1 MSKHEMKH
9 SGTGNDKVPL
19 SAHYVAEGTYPAD
32 ICVLRYAL
40 ERNARTKPD
49 QIFAAFEG
57 GERWTF
63 AQTLRQVESL
73 GGNLHELGVRQ
84 GDHVVVV
91 LPTSS
96 LALRAIFAINYLGA
110 VYVPV
115 NPALKGSSLEHVPDN
130 AGAAFAIVDD
140 SVLDRVIAAAPSAL
154 TTIVRS
160 SGTGAPVRPGRITI
174 HPVSAL
180 TRSSAPPPAPPKPI
194 RPFDTQSI
202 IYTSG
207 TTGRSKGVLSS
218 YMHSYSCVGPDAW
231 SCLTADDRQLLHM
244 PIFHIGGAFIATVAL
259 CVGSSIAVVSH
270 FRTEAFWD
278 QIRELEVTSAFL
290 LGAMATFLLK
300 QPPHLRDR
308 DHKLRMVFIVPL
320 GQSGRPFRERF
331 GVDLFT
337 LFNMTEICTPLISR
351 ANPEKDS
358 ICGRPRAGVEVRLV
372 DENDCSVPDGEV
384 GQLILRTEAP
394 WAMNHGYNNNP
405 QATADAW
412 RNGWFHT
419 GDAFIR
425 DTDGD
430 YRFVDRLKDAIRRR
444 GENISSYEIEVELL
458 SHPSVREAAA
468 IPVPSEFSEDEVLVV
483 LAPASGASIKPEDII
498 QHLLPRMAHHMIPR
512 FIRVIDELPKTPT
525 AKVEKHVLRAE
536 GLTAD
541 TWDRECAAMSVRRKK
556 L

>member
-1 MSKHEMKH
+1 MST
-9 SGTGNDKVPL
+9 SGKRNDKLPL
-19 SAHYVAEGTYPAD
+19 SAAYVAEGTYPAD
-32 ICVLRYAL
+32 VCVLRYAL
-40 ERNARTKPD
+40 ERNARTRPD
-49 QIFAAFEG
+49 AIFAAFEG
-57 GERWTF
+57 GERWSF
-63 AQTLRQVESL
+63 AQTLQQVQNL
-73 GGNLHELGVRQ
+73 AGNLHALGVRQ
-84 GDHVVVV
+84 GDHVVLV
-91 LPTSS
+91 LPTSP
-96 LALRAIFAINYLGA
+96 LALLTMFAVNYLGA

-115 NPALKGSSLEHVPDN
+115 NPAIKGSSLEHVLHN
-130 AGAAFAIVDD
+130 AGATFAVVHD
-140 SVLDRVIAAAPSAL
+140 SVLDRVLAAAPPAL
-154 TTIVRS
+154 RTFVRS
-160 SGTGAPVRPGRITI
+160 SDTVTQAGSVTM
-174 HPVSAL
+174 HPIAVL
-180 TRSSAPPPAPPKPI
+180 TTASAPPPEPEKPI

-218 YMHSYSCVGPDAW
+218 YMHAYSCVGPDAW
-231 SCLTADDRQLLHM
+231 NCLTADDRQLLHM

-278 QIRELEVTSAFL
+278 QVRELEVTSAFL
-290 LGAMATFLLK
+290 LGAMTTFLLK
-300 QPPHLRDR
+300 QAPDSRDR
-308 DHKLRMVFIVPL
+308 DHGLRMVFIVPL
-320 GQSGRPFRERF
+320 GQSGPAFRERF
-331 GVDLFT
+331 GVDVVT
-337 LFNMTEICTPLISR
+337 LFNMTEICTPLISG

-358 ICGRPRAGVEVRLV
+358 ICGCPRAGVEVRLV
-372 DENDCSVPDGEV
+372 DENDCSVGDGEV

-419 GDAFIR
+419 GDAFVR
-425 DTDGD
+425 DADGD

-483 LAPASGASIKPEDII
+483 LAPASGAAIDPEEII
-498 QHLLPRMAHHMIPR
+498 RHLIPRMARHMVPR
-512 FIRVIDELPKTPT
+512 YIRIIDELPKTPT

-541 TWDRECAAMSVRRKK
+541 TWDRERAGITLRREAI
-556 L
+556 

>member
-1 MSKHEMKH
+1 MDSAE
-9 SGTGNDKVPL
+9 TGNDKVPL
-19 SAHYVAEGTYPAD
+19 SAHYVAGSTYPAE

-40 ERNARTKPD
+40 ERNARVKPD

-63 AQTLRQVESL
+63 AQTLQQVESL
-73 GGNLHELGVRQ
+73 AGNLHELGVRQ
-84 GDHVVVV
+84 GDHVVLV

-96 LALRAIFAINYLGA
+96 LALRVMFAINYLGA

-115 NPALKGSSLEHVPDN
+115 NPALKGSSLEHVLHN
-130 AGAAFAIVDD
+130 AGAALAIAHD
-140 SVLDRVIAAAPSAL
+140 SVLDRILDAAPPAL
-154 TTIVRS
+154 KAIVRS
-160 SGTGAPVRPGRITI
+160 SDAAMPVQPGRFTI
-174 HPVSAL
+174 HAVSAL
-180 TRSSAPPPAPPKPI
+180 TKPSAPPPPPKPI
-194 RPFDTQSI
+194 QPFDTQSI

-218 YMHSYSCVGPDAW
+218 YMHAYSCVGPDAW
-231 SCLTADDRQLLHM
+231 NCLTAADRQLLHM

-278 QIRELEVTSAFL
+278 QVRELEVTSAFL

-300 QPPHLRDR
+300 QPPHPRDR
-308 DHKLRMVFIVPL
+308 EHNLRMVFIVPL
-320 GQSGRPFRERF
+320 GQSGRAFRERF
-331 GVDLFT
+331 GVDVFT

-351 ANPEKDS
+351 ANPTKDS

-372 DENDCSVPDGEV
+372 DENDCRVKDGEV

-419 GDAFIR
+419 GDAFVH
-425 DTDGD
+425 DADGD

-458 SHPSVREAAA
+458 SHPAVREAAA
-468 IPVPSEFSEDEVLVV
+468 IPVASEFSEDEVLVV
-483 LAPASGASIKPEDII
+483 LAPAIGASIDPEDII
-498 QHLLPRMAHHMIPR
+498 RHLLPRMAHHMVPR
-512 FIRVIDELPKTPT
+512 FIRIVAELPKTPT

-541 TWDRECAAMSVRRKK
+541 TWDRERAGIAIRRETI
-556 L
+556 

>member
-1 MSKHEMKH
+1 MNDSRTE
-9 SGTGNDKVPL
+9 NDKVPL
-19 SAHYVAEGTYPAD
+19 SAAYVPEGTYPAD

-40 ERNARTKPD
+40 ERNACTKPND
-49 QIFAAFEG
+49 VFAAFEG

-73 GGNLHELGVRQ
+73 AGNLHELGIRQ
-84 GDHVVVV
+84 GDHVVLV
-91 LPTSS
+91 LPTSP
-96 LALRAIFAINYLGA
+96 LALRAMFAINYLGA

-115 NPALKGSSLEHVPDN
+115 NPALKGSSLEHVLHN
-130 AGAAFAIVDD
+130 AGAAFAIVHD
-140 SVLDRVIAAAPSAL
+140 SILDRVLAAAPTAL
-154 TTIVRS
+154 KTIVRS
-160 SGTGAPVRPGRITI
+160 SDVTTPASPSGITI
-174 HPVSAL
+174 HSVSAL
-180 TRSSAPPPAPPKPI
+180 TKFAAPPPPPPRPI
-194 RPFDTQSI
+194 QPFDLQSI

-231 SCLTADDRQLLHM
+231 NCLMADDRQLLHM

-278 QIRELEVTSAFL
+278 QVRELEVTSAFL

-300 QPPHLRDR
+300 QPPHPRDR
-308 DHKLRMVFIVPL
+308 DHRLRMVFIVPL
-320 GQSGRPFRERF
+320 GQSGPAFRERF
-331 GVDLFT
+331 GVDVFT

-351 ANPEKDS
+351 ANPTKDS

-372 DENDCSVPDGEV
+372 DENDCSVGVGEV

-425 DTDGD
+425 DADGD

-458 SHPSVREAAA
+458 SHPAVREAAA

-541 TWDRECAAMSVRRKK
+541 TWDRERAGMSIRREK

>member
-1 MSKHEMKH
+1 MNGI
-9 SGTGNDKVPL
+9 GTANDKVPL
-19 SAHYVAEGTYPAD
+19 SAAYVAEGTYPAD

-40 ERNARTKPD
+40 ERNARAKPD
-49 QIFAAFEG
+49 DIFAAFEG

-63 AQTLRQVESL
+63 GETLQQVESL
-73 GGNLHELGVRQ
+73 AGNLHELGVRQ
-84 GDHVVVV
+84 GDHVVLV
-91 LPTSS
+91 LPTSPP
-96 LALRAIFAINYLGA
+96 ALRAMFAINYLGA

-115 NPALKGSSLEHVPDN
+115 NPALKGSSLEHVLQN
-130 AGAAFAIVDD
+130 AGAAFAIVHD
-140 SVLDRVIAAAPSAL
+140 SVLDRILAAAPPAL
-154 TTIVRS
+154 KTIVRS
-160 SGTGAPVRPGRITI
+160 SDETAAAPPGGITI
-174 HPVSAL
+174 HSASML
-180 TRSSAPPPAPPKPI
+180 TKPAAPPPPPPKPI
-194 RPFDTQSI
+194 QPFDTQSI

-231 SCLTADDRQLLHM
+231 NCLTADDRQLLHM

-278 QIRELEVTSAFL
+278 QVRGLEVTSAFL

-300 QPPHLRDR
+300 QPPDARDR

-320 GQSGRPFRERF
+320 GQSGRAFRERF
-331 GVDLFT
+331 GVDVFT
-337 LFNMTEICTPLISR
+337 LFNMTEICTPLISG
-351 ANPEKDS
+351 ANPAKDS

-372 DENDCSVPDGEV
+372 DENDCSVGDGEV

-425 DTDGD
+425 DADGD

-458 SHPSVREAAA
+458 SHPAVREAAA

-483 LAPASGASIKPEDII
+483 LAPASGASIDPEDII
-498 QHLLPRMAHHMIPR
+498 RHLLPRLARHMVPR

-525 AKVEKHVLRAE
+525 AKVEKHLLRAE

-541 TWDRECAAMSVRRKK
+541 TWDRERAGIVILRETI
-556 L
+556 

>member
-1 MSKHEMKH
+1 MDSAE
-9 SGTGNDKVPL
+9 TGNDKVPL
-19 SAHYVAEGTYPAD
+19 SAHYVAGSTYPAE

-40 ERNARTKPD
+40 QRNARVKPD

-63 AQTLRQVESL
+63 AQTLQQVESL
-73 GGNLHELGVRQ
+73 AGNLHELGVRQ
-84 GDHVVVV
+84 GDHVVLV

-96 LALRAIFAINYLGA
+96 LALRVMFAINYLGA

-115 NPALKGSSLEHVPDN
+115 NPAFKGSSLEHVLHN
-130 AGAAFAIVDD
+130 AGAALAIAHD
-140 SVLDRVIAAAPSAL
+140 SVLDRILDAAPPAL
-154 TTIVRS
+154 KAIVRS
-160 SGTGAPVRPGRITI
+160 SDAAMPVQPGRFTI
-174 HPVSAL
+174 HAVSAL
-180 TRSSAPPPAPPKPI
+180 TKPSAPPPPPKPI
-194 RPFDTQSI
+194 QPFDTQSI

-218 YMHSYSCVGPDAW
+218 YMHAYSCVGPDAW
-231 SCLTADDRQLLHM
+231 NCLTAADRQLLHM

-278 QIRELEVTSAFL
+278 QVRELEVTSAFL

-300 QPPHLRDR
+300 QPPQPRDR
-308 DHKLRMVFIVPL
+308 EHNLRMVFIVPL
-320 GQSGRPFRERF
+320 GQSGRAFRERF
-331 GVDLFT
+331 GVDVFT

-351 ANPEKDS
+351 ANPTKDS

-372 DENDCSVPDGEV
+372 DENDCRVKDGEV

-419 GDAFIR
+419 GDTFVR
-425 DTDGD
+425 DADGD

-458 SHPSVREAAA
+458 SHPAVREAAA

-483 LAPASGASIKPEDII
+483 LAPAIGASIDPEDII
-498 QHLLPRMAHHMIPR
+498 RHLLPRMAHHMVPR
-512 FIRVIDELPKTPT
+512 FIRIVAELPKTPT

-541 TWDRECAAMSVRRKK
+541 TWDRERAGIAIRRETI
-556 L
+556 

>member
-1 MSKHEMKH
+1 M
-9 SGTGNDKVPL
+9 PL
-19 SAHYVAEGTYPAD
+19 SAAYVAEGTYPAET
-32 ICVLRYAL
+32 CVLRYAL
-40 ERNARTKPD
+40 ERNARDKPD

-57 GERWTF
+57 GERWSF
-63 AQTLRQVESL
+63 AQTLQQVQSL
-73 GGNLHELGVRQ
+73 AGNLHELGVRQ
-84 GDHVVVV
+84 GDHVVLV
-91 LPTSS
+91 LPTSP
-96 LALRAIFAINYLGA
+96 LALRAMFAINYLGA

-115 NPALKGSSLEHVPDN
+115 NPALKGSSLEHVLHN
-130 AGAAFAIVDD
+130 AGATLAIVHD
-140 SVLDRVIAAAPSAL
+140 SVLERVVAAAPPAL
-154 TTIVRS
+154 KTIVRS
-160 SGTGAPVRPGRITI
+160 SDTATPGRPDGITI
-174 HPVSAL
+174 HPLSTLTKAAL
-180 TRSSAPPPAPPKPI
+180 PPPPPPRPI

-218 YMHSYSCVGPDAW
+218 YMHAYSCVGPDAW
-231 SCLTADDRQLLHM
+231 NCLTADDRQLLHM

-278 QIRELEVTSAFL
+278 QVRELEATSAFL

-300 QPPHLRDR
+300 QPPGDGDR
-308 DHKLRMVFIVPL
+308 DHGLRMVFIVPL
-320 GQSGRPFRERF
+320 GQSGPVFRERF
-331 GVDLFT
+331 GVDVFT
-337 LFNMTEICTPLISR
+337 LFNMTEICTPLISTV
-351 ANPEKDS
+351 NPAKHS

-372 DENDCSVPDGEV
+372 DDNDCSVGDGEV

-425 DTDGD
+425 DADGD

-483 LAPASGASIKPEDII
+483 LAPASGASIDPEDII
-498 QHLLPRMAHHMIPR
+498 RHLLPRMAHHMVPR
-512 FIRVIDELPKTPT
+512 FIRVVDELPKTPT
-525 AKVEKHVLRAE
+525 AKVEKHILRAE

-541 TWDRECAAMSVRRKK
+541 TWDRERAGIAIRREA

>member
-1 MSKHEMKH
+1 MNY
-9 SGTGNDKVPL
+9 SGTGNDKVRL
-19 SAHYVAEGTYPAD
+19 SAHYEAEGTYPAD
-32 ICVLRYAL
+32 ICVLRYTL
-40 ERNARTKPD
+40 ERNARTKPG

-63 AQTLRQVESL
+63 AQTLQQVESL
-73 GGNLHELGVRQ
+73 AGNLHELGVRQ
-84 GDHVVVV
+84 GDHVIVV
-91 LPTSS
+91 LPTSP

-115 NPALKGSSLEHVPDN
+115 NPALKGSSLEHVLDN

-140 SVLDRVIAAAPSAL
+140 SVLDRVLAAAPPAL

-160 SGTGAPVRPGRITI
+160 SETSAPVPSTGILI

-180 TRSSAPPPAPPKPI
+180 TRLSRPPPAPPKPI

-231 SCLTADDRQLLHM
+231 NCLTADDRQLLHM
-244 PIFHIGGAFIATVAL
+244 PIFHIGGAFIATVSL

-278 QIRELEVTSAFL
+278 QIRQLEVTSAFL

-300 QPPHLRDR
+300 QPPRPSDR

-320 GQSGRPFRERF
+320 GQSGRIFRERF
-331 GVDLFT
+331 GVDVFT

-358 ICGRPRAGVEVRLV
+358 ICGRPRAGVEIRLV
-372 DENDCSVPDGEV
+372 DENDCSVPEGEV

-425 DTDGD
+425 DADGD

-458 SHPSVREAAA
+458 SHPAVREAAA

-483 LAPASGASIKPEDII
+483 LAPASGASIDPEDII
-498 QHLLPRMAHHMIPR
+498 RHLLPRMAHHMVPR

-541 TWDRECAAMSVRRKK
+541 TWDRERAGVRLRREKI
-556 L
+556 

>member
-1 MSKHEMKH
+1 MSK
-9 SGTGNDKVPL
+9 SGTGNEKTSL
-19 SAHYVAEGTYPAD
+19 SATYVAEGTYPSD

-40 ERNARTKPD
+40 ERNARDKPD
-49 QIFAAFEG
+49 DIFAAFEG

-63 AQTLRQVESL
+63 AQTLQQVESFA
-73 GGNLHELGVRQ
+73 GNLHELGVCQ
-84 GDHVVVV
+84 GDHVVLV
-91 LPTSS
+91 LPTSP
-96 LALRAIFAINYLGA
+96 LALRAMFAINYLGA

-115 NPALKGSSLEHVPDN
+115 NPALKGSSLEHVLQN
-130 AGAAFAIVDD
+130 ASAAFAIVHD
-140 SVLDRVIAAAPSAL
+140 SVIDRVLAAVPPAL
-154 TTIVRS
+154 TTIVCS
-160 SGTGAPVRPGRITI
+160 SDATVPAPPEHTTI
-174 HPVSAL
+174 HGISAL
-180 TRSSAPPPAPPKPI
+180 TKAAAAPPALPKPI
-194 RPFDTQSI
+194 RSFDLQSI

-218 YMHSYSCVGPDAW
+218 YMHAYSCVGPDAW
-231 SCLTADDRQLLHM
+231 NCLTADDRQLLHM

-270 FRTEAFWD
+270 FRTEAFWE

-300 QPPHLRDR
+300 QPPHPRDR
-308 DHKLRMVFIVPL
+308 DHGLRMVFIVPL
-320 GQSGRPFRERF
+320 GQSGQTFRERF
-331 GVDLFT
+331 GVDVFT
-337 LFNMTEICTPLISR
+337 LFNMTEICTPLISG
-351 ANPEKDS
+351 ANPSKVS

-372 DENDCSVPDGEV
+372 DENDCSVGVGEV

-425 DTDGD
+425 DADGD

-458 SHPSVREAAA
+458 SHPSIREAAA

-483 LAPASGASIKPEDII
+483 LAPAAGASLDPEEVI
-498 QHLLPRMAHHMIPR
+498 QHLLPRMAHHMVPR
-512 FIRVIDELPKTPT
+512 FIRIVHELPKTPT
-525 AKVEKHVLRAE
+525 AKVEKHILRAE
-536 GLTAD
+536 GVTAN
-541 TWDRECAAMSVRRKK
+541 TWDRERAGMSIRREKI
-556 L
+556 

>member
-1 MSKHEMKH
+1 MKMKY

-63 AQTLRQVESL
+63 AQTLQQVESL
-73 GGNLHELGVRQ
+73 AGNLHELGVRQ
-84 GDHVVVV
+84 GDHVLVV
-91 LPTSS
+91 LPTSP

-115 NPALKGSSLEHVPDN
+115 NPALKGSSLEHVLDN

-140 SVLDRVIAAAPSAL
+140 SVLDRVLAAAPPAL
-154 TTIVRS
+154 ATIVRS
-160 SGTGAPVRPGRITI
+160 SGTSAPVPAGRITI

-180 TRSSAPPPAPPKPI
+180 TRPSAPPPAPEKPI

-218 YMHSYSCVGPDAW
+218 YIHSYSCVGPDAW
-231 SCLTADDRQLLHM
+231 NCLTADDRQLLHM

-300 QPPHLRDR
+300 QPPHPSDR

-320 GQSGRPFRERF
+320 GQSGRAFRERF
-331 GVDLFT
+331 GVDVFT

-458 SHPSVREAAA
+458 SHPAVREAAA

-483 LAPASGASIKPEDII
+483 LAPASGTSIDPEDII
-498 QHLLPRMAHHMIPR
+498 RHLLPRMAHHMVPR

-541 TWDRECAAMSVRRKK
+541 TWDRERAGIAIRRETI
-556 L
+556 

>member
-1 MSKHEMKH
+1 MNT

-19 SAHYVAEGTYPAD
+19 SASYVAEATYPAD

-40 ERNARTKPD
+40 ERNARIKPD
-49 QIFAAFEG
+49 EIFAAFEG

-63 AQTLRQVESL
+63 AQTLREVESL
-73 GGNLHELGVRQ
+73 AGNLHELGVRQ
-84 GDHVVVV
+84 SDHVVLV
-91 LPTSS
+91 LPTSP
-96 LALRAIFAINYLGA
+96 LALRVMFAINYLGA

-115 NPALKGSSLEHVPDN
+115 NPALKGSSLEHVLHN
-130 AGAAFAIVDD
+130 AGAALAIVHD
-140 SVLDRVIAAAPSAL
+140 SVLDRVLAAAPPAL
-154 TTIVRS
+154 KTVVRS
-160 SGTGAPVRPGRITI
+160 SDATAAPSGGSISI
-174 HPVSAL
+174 HDVSTL
-180 TRSSAPPPAPPKPI
+180 TKPSASPPAPPRPI

-218 YMHSYSCVGPDAW
+218 YMHAYSCVGPDAW
-231 SCLTADDRQLLHM
+231 NCLTADDRQLLHM

-278 QIRELEVTSAFL
+278 QVRELEVTSAFL

-300 QPPHLRDR
+300 QPPSARDR
-308 DHKLRMVFIVPL
+308 DHNLRMVFIVPL
-320 GQSGRPFRERF
+320 GQSGRAFRERF
-331 GVDLFT
+331 GVEVFT
-337 LFNMTEICTPLISR
+337 IFNMTEICTPLISR
-351 ANPEKDS
+351 ANPAKDS

-372 DENDCSVPDGEV
+372 DENDCSVKDGEV
-384 GQLILRTEAP
+384 GQLILRTDAP

-425 DTDGD
+425 DADGD

-458 SHPSVREAAA
+458 SHPAVREAAA

-483 LAPASGASIKPEDII
+483 LAPAAGASIDPEDII
-498 QHLLPRMAHHMIPR
+498 QHLLPRMAHHMVPR

-541 TWDRECAAMSVRRKK
+541 TWDRESAGIVLRREKI
-556 L
+556 

>member
-1 MSKHEMKH
+1 MNV
-9 SGTGNDKVPL
+9 SGTGNDKAPL
-19 SAHYVAEGTYPAD
+19 SADYVAEGTYPAD

-40 ERNARTKPD
+40 ERNAQTKPNEV
-49 QIFAAFEG
+49 FAAFEG

-73 GGNLHELGVRQ
+73 AGNLHELGVRQ
-84 GDHVVVV
+84 GDHVVLL
-91 LPTSS
+91 LPTSP
-96 LALRAIFAINYLGA
+96 LALRVMFAVNYLGA

-115 NPALKGSSLEHVPDN
+115 NPALKGSSLEHVLNN
-130 AGAAFAIVDD
+130 AGATLAVVHD
-140 SVLDRVIAAAPSAL
+140 SVLDRILAAAPSAL
-154 TTIVRS
+154 KTIVCS
-160 SGTGAPVRPGRITI
+160 SDAAPPTLPTGVTI
-174 HPVSAL
+174 HSVSAL
-180 TRSSAPPPAPPKPI
+180 TKPSAPPPAPPKPI
-194 RPFDTQSI
+194 EPFHTQSI

-218 YMHSYSCVGPDAW
+218 YMHAYSCVGPDAW
-231 SCLTADDRQLLHM
+231 NCLTPNDRQLLHM

-278 QIRELEVTSAFL
+278 QVRELEVTSAFL

-300 QPPHLRDR
+300 QPPSLRDR
-308 DHKLRMVFIVPL
+308 DHNLRMVFIVPL
-320 GQSGRPFRERF
+320 GQSGRAFRERF
-331 GVDLFT
+331 GVNVFT
-337 LFNMTEICTPLISR
+337 LFNMTEICTPLISP
-351 ANPEKDS
+351 ANPAKDS

-372 DENDCSVPDGEV
+372 DENDCSVRDGEV

-425 DTDGD
+425 DADGD
-430 YRFVDRLKDAIRRR
+430 YRFVDRLKDTIRRR

-458 SHPSVREAAA
+458 SHPAVREAAA
-468 IPVPSEFSEDEVLVV
+468 IPVPSEFSEEEVLVV
-483 LAPASGASIKPEDII
+483 LAPAGGASIDPEDII
-498 QHLLPRMAHHMIPR
+498 RHLLPRMAHHMVPR

-541 TWDRECAAMSVRRKK
+541 TWDRERAGIVLRREKI
-556 L
+556 

>member
-1 MSKHEMKH
+1 MNY

-19 SAHYVAEGTYPAD
+19 SAHYLAESTYPAD

-49 QIFAAFEG
+49 EIFAAFEG

-63 AQTLRQVESL
+63 AQTLQQVESCA
-73 GGNLHELGVRQ
+73 GNLHELGVRQ
-84 GDHVVVV
+84 GDHVVLV
-91 LPTSS
+91 LPTSP
-96 LALRAIFAINYLGA
+96 LALRAMFAINYLGA

-115 NPALKGSSLEHVPDN
+115 NPALKGSSLEHVLGN
-130 AGAAFAIVDD
+130 AGAAFAVVDD
-140 SVLDRVIAAAPSAL
+140 GVLDRILAAAPPAL

-160 SGTGAPVRPGRITI
+160 SETTAPAPSSGVAI
-174 HPVSAL
+174 HPVSTL
-180 TRSSAPPPAPPKPI
+180 TRPSSPPPPPKPI

-231 SCLTADDRQLLHM
+231 NCLTADDRQLLHM

-278 QIRELEVTSAFL
+278 QVRELEVTSAFL

-300 QPPHLRDR
+300 QPPHRSDR
-308 DHKLRMVFIVPL
+308 EHKLRMVFIVPL
-320 GQSGRPFRERF
+320 GQSGRAFRERF
-331 GVDLFT
+331 GVNVFT

-351 ANPEKDS
+351 ANPAKDS

-372 DENDCSVPDGEV
+372 DENDCSVKDGEV

-405 QATADAW
+405 QATAEAW

-425 DTDGD
+425 DADGD

-458 SHPSVREAAA
+458 SHPAVREAAA
-468 IPVPSEFSEDEVLVV
+468 IPVPSEFSEDEVMVV
-483 LAPASGASIKPEDII
+483 LAPASGASIDPEDII
-498 QHLLPRMAHHMIPR
+498 RHLLPRMAHHMVPR

-525 AKVEKHVLRAE
+525 AKVEKHVLRAQ

-541 TWDRECAAMSVRRKK
+541 TWDRERAGIKLRREKI
-556 L
+556 

>member
-1 MSKHEMKH
+1 MDSAE
-9 SGTGNDKVPL
+9 TGNDKVPL
-19 SAHYVAEGTYPAD
+19 SAHYVAGSTYPAE

-40 ERNARTKPD
+40 ERNARVKPD

-63 AQTLRQVESL
+63 AQTLQQVESL
-73 GGNLHELGVRQ
+73 AGNLHELGVRQ
-84 GDHVVVV
+84 GDHVVLV

-96 LALRAIFAINYLGA
+96 LALRVMFAINYLGA

-115 NPALKGSSLEHVPDN
+115 NPALKGSSLEHVLHN
-130 AGAAFAIVDD
+130 AGAALAIVHD
-140 SVLDRVIAAAPSAL
+140 SVLDRILDAAPPAL
-154 TTIVRS
+154 KAIVRS
-160 SGTGAPVRPGRITI
+160 SDAAMPVQPGRFTI
-174 HPVSAL
+174 HAVSAL
-180 TRSSAPPPAPPKPI
+180 TKPSAPPPPPKPI
-194 RPFDTQSI
+194 QPFDTQSI

-218 YMHSYSCVGPDAW
+218 YMHAYSCVGPDAW
-231 SCLTADDRQLLHM
+231 NCLTAADRQLLHM

-278 QIRELEVTSAFL
+278 QVRELEVTSAFL

-300 QPPHLRDR
+300 QPPHPRDR
-308 DHKLRMVFIVPL
+308 EHNLRMVFIVPL
-320 GQSGRPFRERF
+320 GQSGRAFRERF
-331 GVDLFT
+331 GVDVFT

-351 ANPEKDS
+351 ANPTKDS

-372 DENDCSVPDGEV
+372 DENDCRVKDGEV

-419 GDAFIR
+419 GDAFVR
-425 DTDGD
+425 DADGD

-458 SHPSVREAAA
+458 SHPAVREAAA

-483 LAPASGASIKPEDII
+483 LAPAIGASIDPEDII
-498 QHLLPRMAHHMIPR
+498 RHLLPRMAHHMVPR
-512 FIRVIDELPKTPT
+512 FIRIVAELPKTPT

-541 TWDRECAAMSVRRKK
+541 TWDRERAGIAIRRETI
-556 L
+556 

>member
-1 MSKHEMKH
+1 MKT
-9 SGTGNDKVPL
+9 SGNVNDKVPL
-19 SAHYVAEGTYPAD
+19 SAAYVAEGTYPAD
-32 ICVLRYAL
+32 VCVLRYAL
-40 ERNARTKPD
+40 ERNARGKPD
-49 QIFAAFEG
+49 AMFAAFEG
-57 GERWTF
+57 GERWSF
-63 AQTLRQVESL
+63 AETLQQVQTVA
-73 GGNLHELGVRQ
+73 GNLHALGIRQ
-84 GDHVVVV
+84 GDHVVLV
-91 LPTSS
+91 LPTSP
-96 LALRAIFAINYLGA
+96 LALLTMFSVNYLGA
-110 VYVPV
+110 VYVPI
-115 NPALKGSSLEHVPDN
+115 NPAIKGSALEHVLHN
-130 AGAAFAIVDD
+130 AGAAFAVVHD
-140 SVLDRVIAAAPSAL
+140 SVLDRVLAAAPPAL
-154 TTIVRS
+154 RTFVRS
-160 SGTGAPVRPGRITI
+160 SDAVTQSDSVTI
-174 HPVSAL
+174 HPVSVL
-180 TRSSAPPPAPPKPI
+180 TKASAPPPDPERPI
-194 RPFDTQSI
+194 KPFDTQSI

-218 YMHSYSCVGPDAW
+218 YMHAYSCVGPDAW
-231 SCLTADDRQLLHM
+231 NCLTADDRQLLHM

-278 QIRELEVTSAFL
+278 QVRELEVTSAFL

-300 QPPHLRDR
+300 QPPDRR
-308 DHKLRMVFIVPL
+308 DHDHGLRMVCIVPL
-320 GQSGRPFRERF
+320 GQSGPAFRERF
-331 GVDLFT
+331 GVDVVT

-351 ANPEKDS
+351 SNPEKDS

-372 DENDCSVPDGEV
+372 DEHDCSVGDGEV

-405 QATADAW
+405 QATAEAW

-425 DTDGD
+425 DADGD

-483 LAPASGASIKPEDII
+483 LAPASGASIDPEEII
-498 QHLLPRMAHHMIPR
+498 RHLLPRMARHMVPR
-512 FIRVIDELPKTPT
+512 YIRIIDELPKTPT

-541 TWDRECAAMSVRRKK
+541 PRAPERAG
-556 L
+556 